1 MIQTINTAAVVA
13 VDGTTDLTAVID
25 GNVGRRGVILTNCSD
40 VAITIF
46 LRTTMS
52 VTTGAQLVALYAA
65 TDDYKGIVLQA
76 NSAPFT
82 LEYDGPIAA
91 LAASASSKNLAVVEY

>member
-1 MIQTINTAAVVA
+1 MIQTINTNTVVA
-13 VDGTTDLTAVID
+13 VDGTTAPTDVIN
-25 GNVGRRGVILTNCSD
+25 GNTGRRGVILTNCSD

-46 LRTTMS
+46 LRKTMNITTAAALS
-52 VTTGAQLVALYAA
+52 AQYTNA
-65 TDDYKGIVLQA
+65 DDYKGIVLQA

-82 LEYDGPIAA
+82 LEYDGPISA